1 MSFGTTGAQCA
12 VTNSTPISLALRQT
26 TLQGCRWVLGSIR
39 SKLSGIPTT
48 EFTASLAPSRDRL
61 RTVQS
66 MVERPALNTI
76 LPPLRVVRRCALRCS
91 VSGVTAIGGLLAP
104 VYEQQYRPHNIG
116 SPTRRGFLA
125 DGLIS
130 GL

>member
-12 VTNSTPISLALRQT
+12 VTNSTPTSLALRQIP
-26 TLQGCRWVLGSIR
+26 LHGCRCVLGSSR

-76 LPPLRVVRRCALRCS
+76 LPPLSVVRRCVLRCS
-91 VSGVTAIGGLLAP
+91 VSGVTAIDSLLAP
-104 VYEQQYRPHNIG
+104 VYEQQYQSHNIG
-116 SPTRRGFLA
+116 SPVCRGFWPM
-125 DGLIS
+125 G
-130 GL
+130 